1 MRLLLDTCA
10 VLWLLGNDPKLSGTA
25 RAALLDPANERWL
38 SPEGWPRRMFSTLMS
53 SSRSGQWIPSPPPM
67 SRQRARC
74 FVVPCRSRGYH
85 ASGASTVRPSANSTL
100 SVSFVT
106 LTFSAATWRNSFVK
120 VLIPTIQQLLLTLLD
135 QLLQPVQLMAAKT
148 TTLRQPC
155 RIKPEFG
162 PCASRVLHE
171 REPVHSDSPA

>member
-1 MRLLLDTCA
+1 
-10 VLWLLGNDPKLSGTA
+10 
-25 RAALLDPANERWL
+25 
-38 SPEGWPRRMFSTLMS
+38 MFSTLMS

-106 LTFSAATWRNSFVK
+106 LTFSAATSRNSFVK
-120 VLIPTIQQLLLTLLD
+120 VLIPTIQQLLLILLD
-135 QLLQPVQLMAAKT
+135 QLLPAGSGHGCENHHSAPTVPDQA
-148 TTLRQPC
+148 
-155 RIKPEFG
+155 RIW
-162 PCASRVLHE
+162 PCASRVPHE